1 MNRLLASAP
10 FVAASVILQCGGETS
25 AADAGADSAT
35 DAASETMVAQGIA
48 TFSFVVNGT
57 VQTPMTCPSDRWE
70 FPWPSGEGNVSPFPP
85 APGITSVVI
94 VNTGAS
100 PMAYVARSGWS
111 VGSHYV
117 PGVSSDS
124 MDLAGVLDP
133 GAQVDITSVYVSGAV
148 ALLGSADPFS
158 GVDASFASDEGMIA
172 WPNGVAGSDGASTMH
187 IAEIEVP
194 SSPQS
199 TCTAAFQAW

>member
-1 MNRLLASAP
+1 
-10 FVAASVILQCGGETS
+10 
-25 AADAGADSAT
+25 
-35 DAASETMVAQGIA
+35 
-48 TFSFVVNGT
+48 
-57 VQTPMTCPSDRWE
+57 
-70 FPWPSGEGNVSPFPP
+70 
-85 APGITSVVI
+85 
-94 VNTGAS
+94 
-100 PMAYVARSGWS
+100 
-111 VGSHYV
+111 
-117 PGVSSDS
+117 